1 MTEQQTYNI
10 ICIASSL
17 VCMVDAVL
25 LLNMRRFIKE
35 MDRRLFR
42 PERYISARIALGL
55 AFLIMSLMTA
65 GLLFKGNVAP
75 TGKFFS
81 IVNLTLSSSQALL
94 FTIASLSL
102 LNSRLVSWGML
113 ALNLIPIAIFVLIY
127 LIFIE
132 HPGVKMTVCLCYF
145 TFYVVQLIVYTIAF
159 SLERKWYVK
168 LLRKICTPEEF
179 RIYSNDSV
187 TLLFGSALVVGILAL
202 CSYFF
207 REYWQLSLFVITYTV
222 FYTVVTVYFLAYAG
236 KSAEIENITADDKEF
251 KKSE

>member
-1 MTEQQTYNI
+1 
-10 ICIASSL
+10 
-17 VCMVDAVL
+17 MVDAVL

-42 PERYISARIALGL
+42 PERYIRARIALGL
-55 AFLIMSLMTA
+55 AFLIISLMTA
-65 GLLFKGNVAP
+65 GLLFKGNAAP

-81 IVNLTLSSSQALL
+81 IVNLTISSSQALL

-102 LNSRLVSWGML
+102 LNSRLVSWGMFT
-113 ALNLIPIAIFVLIY
+113 LNLIPISIFVLIY

-132 HPGVKMTVCLCYF
+132 HPEIKMTVCHCYF
-145 TFYVVQLIVYTIAF
+145 IFYVVQLTVYTIGF
-159 SLERKWYVK
+159 SLERKRYVK

-187 TLLFGSALVVGILAL
+187 TLLFVSALVVGILAL

-207 REYWQLSLFVITYTV
+207 KEYWQLSLFVIIYTV

-236 KSAEIENITADDKEF
+236 KSSEIENLTADDNEF
-251 KKSE
+251 